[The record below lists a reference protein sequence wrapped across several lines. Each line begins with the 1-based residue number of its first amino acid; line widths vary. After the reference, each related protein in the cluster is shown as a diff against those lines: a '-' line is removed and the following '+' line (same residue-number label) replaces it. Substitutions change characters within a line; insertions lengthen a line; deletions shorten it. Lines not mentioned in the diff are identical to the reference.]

1 MPILLLLILEFELM
15 ALLAMSPCPYT
26 DEWTDRQ
33 AEIWTDTESV
43 HMYVCLSARPSVC
56 LCAIGLMLIAVV
68 VVAVL
73 VCVLLTKNVARCRL
87 SFVVVLLLLWHN
99 VKETAKSRN
108 MFSDVWNKQF
118 YEMLVSLPL
127 MFLQILLE
135 LLLLLTL
142 LSLLLLLLLLLQVL
156 LL

>member
-33 AEIWTDTESV
+33 AKIWTDTESV

-56 LCAIGLMLIAVV
+56 LCAIGLMLLAV

-135 LLLLLTL
+135 LLLLLLTL
-142 LSLLLLLLLLLQVL
+142 LLLLLLLLLLQVL